1 MSLTLTEATDPDR
14 DGDSAQVEAEPVAP
28 EPTFL
33 GRVSAGTDRLFRMR
47 RGSAGAKRASAP
59 FLPDRRRMSAAEVS
73 WLGLGLGLVAKFTRH
88 ARVQPSP
95 LTHRASPTAPHPPPL
110 APRPSPQIPC
120 TLPLA
125 PRPRSG
131 RARANDQCVSLGAAL
146 AAFLVRLPAGRG
158 RRGRHHV
165 APHVGSGGAR
175 APREWRLRAAP
186 PCFRRR
192 LVAARKRGWGRR

>member
-95 LTHRASPTAPHPPPL
+95 LTHRASPTAPSPT
-110 APRPSPQIPC
+110 APRPSPLAPN
-120 TLPLA
+120 PLHPA
-125 PRPRSG
+125 PRPSPSIRS
-131 RARANDQCVSLGAAL
+131 RSC
-146 AAFLVRLPAGRG
+146 
-158 RRGRHHV
+158 
-165 APHVGSGGAR
+165 
-175 APREWRLRAAP
+175 
-186 PCFRRR
+186 
-192 LVAARKRGWGRR
+192 K